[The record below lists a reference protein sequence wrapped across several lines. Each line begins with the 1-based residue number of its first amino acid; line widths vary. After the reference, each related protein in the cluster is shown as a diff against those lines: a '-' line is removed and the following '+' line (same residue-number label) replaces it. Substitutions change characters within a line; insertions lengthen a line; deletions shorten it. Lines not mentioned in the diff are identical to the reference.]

1 MQAARSR
8 SLPRRIDAIASSAR
22 NPRAANLGTVD
33 ELDFIDRSD
42 VVLFEL
48 PTYEDSQAF
57 RVHFGPRWPGWSADD
72 EEPAQAR
79 AA

>member
-1 MQAARSR
+1 
-8 SLPRRIDAIASSAR
+8 
-22 NPRAANLGTVD
+22 VD
-33 ELDFIDRSD
+33 ELDFIDQSD

-57 RVHFGPRWPGWSADD
+57 RVHFGPRWPGWSAED
-72 EEPAQAR
+72 EEPGQAR